1 MPSLE
6 FGLCDLRVTVEIFL
20 HADEKFAA
28 NPGKLRPHQ
37 SSFGVGGAFY
47 TSRSG
52 GLTGHAVSIG
62 GGGGGFGGLGG
73 GGFGGL
79 DGSMG
84 QPIAAMAAPA
94 AALADTVERRDSV
107 FSAGGVGSR
116 IR

>member
-1 MPSLE
+1 MPLMVARAKS
-6 FGLCDLRVTVEIFL
+6 EIQAKGTQLAPYALAPSGHACRRAAEQRDELAPFQLIEL
-20 HADEKFAA
+20 HFAA
-28 NPGKLRPHQ
+28 SR
-37 SSFGVGGAFY
+37 VG
-47 TSRSG
+47 SP
-52 GLTGHAVSIG
+52 LWG
-62 GGGGGFGGLGG
+62 GGGGGGL

-107 FSAGGVGSR
+107 LSAGGVGSP